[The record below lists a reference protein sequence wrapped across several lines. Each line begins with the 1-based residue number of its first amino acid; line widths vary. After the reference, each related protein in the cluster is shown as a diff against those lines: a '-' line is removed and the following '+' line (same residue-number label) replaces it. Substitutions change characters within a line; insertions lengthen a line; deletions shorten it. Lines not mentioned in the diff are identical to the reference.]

1 MRDFHQE
8 LAARTHRHHITD
20 GVLVVLAFVGMFL
33 LFLWMA
39 TTI

>member
-8 LAARTHRHHITD
+8 LAARTRLRDITD
-20 GVLVVLAFVGMFL
+20 SIFVVLGFVSMFA

-39 TTI
+39 CTI